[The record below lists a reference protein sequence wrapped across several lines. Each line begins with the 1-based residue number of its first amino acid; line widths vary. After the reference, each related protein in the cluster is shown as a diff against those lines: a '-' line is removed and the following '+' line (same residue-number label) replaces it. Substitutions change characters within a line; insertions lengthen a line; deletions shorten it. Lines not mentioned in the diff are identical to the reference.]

1 MKRPSATQLAVAAA
15 VISWLISFYIHH
27 PLVEGSIYSDVA
39 SFWWREENLQRG
51 EAPCIQYFF
60 EYPPTAC
67 LMIYASRLLG
77 GASQTGYYVVY
88 SLLSLP
94 AFIVLAVCLS
104 RLAGLPG
111 SFFILAPSMVVYGV
125 YNFDHFFT
133 AFLAA
138 ALLMQ
143 ARGRWRAAAVLLGV
157 SFSVK
162 LFTVLLLPLLMLE
175 AGGRRKAAATVLFFA
190 VGALPTWV
198 PVVLLNPGW
207 LSEFIRF
214 HSLWGLE
221 NSWLVWLS
229 NDPFSQSAKLVAY
242 LTALLLIIR
251 AYTLT
256 ASFAARGFLTLA
268 GFLIGSPTFTPQM
281 TLWLLPFTAAFTKL
295 WIWLPLFESANVAI
309 IFTWFLTDTPTLPWT
324 PPQTMALLRVTAL
337 AAMWA
342 TVYRAPALADFRKVN
357 SS

>member
-15 VISWLISFYIHH
+15 VVSWLISFYIHH
-27 PLVEGSIYSDVA
+27 PLVEGNVYSDVA

-51 EAPCIQYFF
+51 EMPCIQYFF

-67 LMIYASRLLG
+67 LLVYASRLLG
-77 GASQTGYYVVY
+77 GVSLTGYYVAF

-94 AFIVLAVCLS
+94 AFIAISICLS

-111 SFFILAPSMVVYGV
+111 SFFILVPSMVVYGV

-143 ARGRWRAAAVLLGV
+143 TMGRWRAAAVLLGLG
-157 SFSVK
+157 FSVK

-175 AGGRRKAAATVLFFA
+175 TGDKRKAAETGLLFA
-190 VGALPTWV
+190 AGALPTWV
-198 PVVLLNPGW
+198 PILLINPGW
-207 LSEFIRF
+207 LFEFVSF
-214 HSLWGLE
+214 HASWGLE

-229 NDPFSQSAKLVAY
+229 NDPFSQSTKIIAY
-242 LTALLLIIR
+242 LAALVLIIR
-251 AYTLT
+251 AYTYS
-256 ASFAARGFLTLA
+256 ASFAAKSFLTLS

-281 TLWLLPFTAAFTKL
+281 TLWLIPFTASFTRL
-295 WIWLPLFESANVAI
+295 WVWLPLFESANVAI
-309 IFTWFLTDTPTLPWT
+309 LFTWFLTDTPTLPWT
-324 PPQTMALLRVTAL
+324 PPQTMALLRAIAL
-337 AAMWA
+337 SAMWA
-342 TVYRAPALADFRKVN
+342 TVYRAPTSANFRYV
-357 SS
+357 SSS